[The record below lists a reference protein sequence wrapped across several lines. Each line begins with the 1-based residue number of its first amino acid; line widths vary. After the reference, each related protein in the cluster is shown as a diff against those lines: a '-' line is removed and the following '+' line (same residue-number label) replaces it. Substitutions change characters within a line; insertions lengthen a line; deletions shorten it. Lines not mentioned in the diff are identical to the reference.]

1 MRIASSQFQS
11 TMNRGLEENQ
21 SWVSKLTQQMASGN
35 RIMVPSDD
43 PIGAVR
49 ISRLTREEA
58 IVGQYRD
65 NIAATKIRLNS
76 NEEYLTSMTRDI
88 TAAHDLLVWAADGSN
103 SPADLKAMV
112 TSMTALRDSLLYTA
126 NQRDQEG
133 RYIFSGTLSND
144 PAIAVTVDPTNTP
157 GGDTYAYGGN
167 LGQQKTIIGNGI
179 TQTVNVNIDGLQDLL
194 MKMNAT
200 IGALSNPALAVG
212 DPALHTTL
220 TDNMDSAQATLE
232 LVAGKIAQLGGA
244 QNVMSTLDDNH
255 ANVSLS
261 NKTAI
266 LDLGQL
272 DYAEAATELSGYNLS
287 LEASYKAYSKV
298 SNLSLFNVL

>member
-1 MRIASSQFQS
+1 MRIASSQFQA
-11 TMNRGLEENQ
+11 TMNRGLQENQ
-21 SWVSKLTQQMASGN
+21 SWVSKLTEQMASGS

-58 IVGQYRD
+58 IVGQYRS
-65 NIAATKIRLNS
+65 NIAATKIRLTS
-76 NEEYLTSMTRDI
+76 NEEYLSSMTRDI
-88 TAAHDLLVWAADGSN
+88 TQAHDLLVWASDASN
-103 SPADLKAMV
+103 TPDDLKAMV
-112 TSMTALRDSLLYTA
+112 SSMTSLRDSLLYTA
-126 NQRDQEG
+126 NQKDQEG
-133 RYIFSGTLSND
+133 RYIFSGTLTND
-144 PAIAVTVDPTNTP
+144 APITITVDPAVP
-157 GGDTYAYGGN
+157 GGATYAYGGN
-167 LGQQKTIIGNGI
+167 LGQQKTVIGNGI
-179 TQTVNVNIDGLQDLL
+179 TQTINVNVDGLQDLL

-200 IGALSNPALAVG
+200 IGALSNPALAPN
-212 DPALHTTL
+212 DPVVRATLDDNMTSAMTTL
-220 TDNMDSAQATLE
+220 DLI
-232 LVAGKIAQLGGA
+232 AGKISELGGA

-261 NKTAI
+261 NKSAI

-272 DYAEAATELSGYNLS
+272 DYAEAVAELSGYNLS

>member
-11 TMNRGLEENQ
+11 TMNRGLQENQ
-21 SWVSKLTQQMASGN
+21 SWVSKLTEQMASRQ

-58 IVGQYRD
+58 IVSQYRD
-65 NIAATKIRLNS
+65 NIAATKIRLSS
-76 NEEYLTSMTRDI
+76 NEEYLSSMTRDI
-88 TAAHDLLVWAADGSN
+88 TMAHDQLVLAADGSN
-103 SPADLKAMV
+103 TPADLKAMV
-112 TSMTALRDSLLYTA
+112 TTLTSLRDSLLYTA

-133 RYIFSGTLSND
+133 RYIFSGTE
-144 PAIAVTVDPTNTP
+144 TNTP
-157 GGDTYAYGGN
+157 SITITPDPAAPGGATYTYGGN
-167 LGQQKTIIGNGI
+167 QGQQKTVVGNGI
-179 TQTVNVNIDGLQDLL
+179 TQIVNVNVDGLQDLL
-194 MKMNAT
+194 MSLNAT
-200 IGALSNPALAVG
+200 IGALSNPALVVG
-212 DPALHTTL
+212 DPATRAVI
-220 TDNMDSAQATLE
+220 DANMDSATATLD
-232 LVAGKIAQLGGA
+232 LMSGKIAQLGGA
-244 QNVMSTLDDNH
+244 QNVINTLDNNH

-261 NKTAI
+261 NKTAM

>member
-1 MRIASSQFQS
+1 MRIASSQFQA
-11 TMNRGLEENQ
+11 TMNRGLQENQ
-21 SWVSKLTQQMASGN
+21 SWVSKLTEQLASGN

-43 PIGAVR
+43 PIGSVR

-65 NIAATKIRLNS
+65 NIAAAKIRLSS
-76 NEEYLTSMTRDI
+76 NEEYLSSMTRDI
-88 TAAHDLLVWAADGSN
+88 TQVHDLLVWASDGSN

-112 TSMTALRDSLLYTA
+112 TSMTSLRDSLLYTA
-126 NQRDQEG
+126 NQKDQEG
-133 RYIFSGTLSND
+133 RYIFSGTLTDD
-144 PAIAVTVDPTNTP
+144 PAITVTLDPSVP
-157 GGDTYAYGGN
+157 GGATYTYGGN
-167 LGQQKTIIGNGI
+167 TGQQKTVIGNGI
-179 TQTVNVNIDGLQDLL
+179 TQTVNANIAGLEDLL
-194 MKMNAT
+194 TKMNAT
-200 IGALSNPALAVG
+200 IGALSDPLLSVG
-212 DPALHTTL
+212 DPAVRATL
-220 TDNMDSAQATLE
+220 AANMDGATASLD
-232 LVAGKIAQLGGA
+232 LVAGKIAELGGA
-244 QNVMSTLDDNH
+244 QNIMSTLDDNH

-298 SNLSLFNVL
+298 STLSLFNVL

>member
-21 SWVSKLTQQMASGN
+21 SWVSQLTQQIASGN

-76 NEEYLTSMTRDI
+76 NEEYLSSMTRDI
-88 TAAHDLLVWAADGSN
+88 TQAHDLLVWAADGSN
-103 SPADLKAMV
+103 TPADLKAMV

-126 NQRDQEG
+126 NTKDQEG

-144 PAIAVTVDPTNTP
+144 PAIAITLDPAAP
-157 GGDTYAYGGN
+157 GGATYAYGGN
-167 LGQQKTIIGNGI
+167 LGQQKTVIGNGI
-179 TQTVNVNIDGLQDLL
+179 TQTVNVNVDGLQDLL

-200 IGALSNPALAVG
+200 IGALSNPALVVS
-212 DPALHTTL
+212 DPALRATL
-220 TDNMDSAQATLE
+220 SDNMDSTLTTLD
-232 LVAGKIAQLGGA
+232 LVAGKIAELGGA
-244 QNVMSTLDDNH
+244 QNIMSTLDDNH

-261 NKTAI
+261 NKSAI

>member
-1 MRIASSQFQS
+1 MRIASSQYQA
-11 TMNRGLEENQ
+11 TMNRGLQENQ
-21 SWVSKLTQQMASGN
+21 SWVSRLTEQMAAGT

-65 NIAATKIRLNS
+65 NIAATKIRLAS
-76 NEEYLTSMTRDI
+76 NEEYLSSMTRDI
-88 TAAHDLLVWAADGSN
+88 TSLNDLLVQAADGSN
-103 SPADLKAMV
+103 STADLKATV
-112 TSMTALRDSLLYTA
+112 TSLTALRDSLLYTA
-126 NQRDQEG
+126 NQKDQEG
-133 RYIFSGTLSND
+133 RYIFSGTE
-144 PAIAVTVDPTNTP
+144 TNTEPLQATP
-157 GGDTYAYGGN
+157 GPPVTYAYMGN
-167 LGQQKTIIGNGI
+167 LGQQKTVIGNGI
-179 TQTVNVNIDGLQDLL
+179 TQTVNVNVDGLQDLL
-194 MKMNAT
+194 TKLSAT
-200 IGALSNPALAVG
+200 IDALS
-212 DPALHTTL
+212 DPAMSAGSPTVRTAL
-220 TDNMDSAQATLE
+220 TDNMDSATATLDM
-232 LVAGKIAQLGGA
+232 LAGKVAQLGGA
-244 QNVMSTLDDNH
+244 QNIMNTLDDNH

-298 SNLSLFNVL
+298 SNLSLFSIL

>member
-1 MRIASSQFQS
+1 MRIASSQFQA
-11 TMNRGLEENQ
+11 TMNRGLQENQ
-21 SWVSKLTQQMASGN
+21 SWVSKLTEQLASGN

-58 IVGQYRD
+58 IVGQYRE
-65 NIAATKIRLNS
+65 NIAATKIRLTS
-76 NEEYLTSMTRDI
+76 NEEYLSSMTRDI
-88 TAAHDLLVWAADGSN
+88 TRAHDLLVWASDGSN
-103 SPADLKAMV
+103 TPADLKAMV

-126 NQRDQEG
+126 NQKDQEG
-133 RYIFSGTLSND
+133 RYIFSGTLTND
-144 PAIAVTVDPTNTP
+144 PPIAVTLDPAAP
-157 GGDTYAYGGN
+157 GGATYAYGGN
-167 LGQQKTIIGNGI
+167 TGQQKTVIGNGV
-179 TQTVNVNIDGLQDLL
+179 TQTVNVNVDGLQDLL

-200 IGALSNPALAVG
+200 IGALSNPALVVG
-212 DPALHTTL
+212 DPVLRTTL
-220 TDNMDSAQATLE
+220 ADNMDSAMATLD
-232 LVAGKIAQLGGA
+232 LISGKIAELGGA
-244 QNVMSTLDDNH
+244 QNIMSTLDDNH

-261 NKTAI
+261 NKAAI

-298 SNLSLFNVL
+298 SNLSLFSVL

>member
-1 MRIASSQFQS
+1 MRIASSQFQA
-11 TMNRGLEENQ
+11 TMNRGLQENQ
-21 SWVSKLTQQMASGN
+21 SWASKLTEQMASGN

-58 IVGQYRD
+58 IVDQYRN
-65 NIAATKIRLNS
+65 NIAASRIRLSS
-76 NEEYLTSMTRDI
+76 NEEYLSSMTRDI
-88 TAAHDLLVWAADGSN
+88 TSLNDLLVQASDGSN
-103 SPADLKAMV
+103 SPADLKATV
-112 TSMTALRDSLLYTA
+112 TSLTSLRDSLLYTA
-126 NQRDQEG
+126 NQKDQEG
-133 RYIFSGTLSND
+133 RYIFAGTQ
-144 PAIAVTVDPTNTP
+144 TNTQP
-157 GGDTYAYGGN
+157 IQVNSPAGAPVTYGYLGD
-167 LGQQKTIIGNGI
+167 LGQQKTVIGNGI
-179 TQTVNVNIDGLQDLL
+179 TQTVNVNVDGVQDLL
-194 MKMNAT
+194 TKLSAT
-200 IGALSNPALAVG
+200 IDALA
-212 DPALHTTL
+212 DPALVVGSPTLRATL
-220 TDNMDSAQATLE
+220 TANMDSATATLD

-244 QNVMSTLDDNH
+244 QNIMRTLDGNH

-272 DYAEAATELSGYNLS
+272 DYAEALTELAGYNLS

>member
-1 MRIASSQFQS
+1 MRIASSQFQA
-11 TMNRGLEENQ
+11 TMNRGLQENQ
-21 SWVSKLTQQMASGN
+21 SWVSKLTEQMAART

-43 PIGAVR
+43 PIAAVR

-65 NIAATKIRLNS
+65 NIAATKIRLSS
-76 NEEYLTSMTRDI
+76 NEEYLSSMTRDI
-88 TAAHDLLVWAADGSN
+88 TSVSDLLVWAADGGN
-103 SPADLKAMV
+103 TPADLKSMV
-112 TSMTALRDSLLYTA
+112 TTMTSLRDSLLYTA
-126 NQRDQEG
+126 NQKDQEG
-133 RYIFSGTLSND
+133 RNIFSGTETGKQ
-144 PAIAVTVDPTNTP
+144 AIIVTSLPNVSPV
-157 GGDTYAYGGN
+157 TYAYDGN
-167 LGQQKTIIGNGI
+167 EDQQKTVIGNGI
-179 TQTVNVNIDGLQDLL
+179 TQTVNVNVKGLEDLL
-194 MKMNAT
+194 NKISLT
-200 IGALSNPALAVG
+200 IDSLSQPGLTVSDPTLRGRLA
-212 DPALHTTL
+212 A
-220 TDNMDSAQATLE
+220 NMDSATATLD
-232 LVAGKIAQLGGA
+232 LIAGKIAQLGGA
-244 QNVMSTLDDNH
+244 QNVMRTLDDNH

>member
-1 MRIASSQFQS
+1 MRIASSQFQA
-11 TMNRGLEENQ
+11 TMNRGLQENQ
-21 SWVSKLTQQMASGN
+21 SWVSKLTEQMASRN

-65 NIAATKIRLNS
+65 NIAATKIRLTS
-76 NEEYLTSMTRDI
+76 NEEYLSSMTRDI

-103 SPADLKAMV
+103 SPADLKAMA
-112 TSMTALRDSLLYTA
+112 TSMISLRDSLLYTA
-126 NQRDQEG
+126 NQKDQEG
-133 RYIFSGTLSND
+133 RYIFSGTLTNNA
-144 PAIAVTVDPTNTP
+144 PIAITVNAAAP
-157 GGDTYAYGGN
+157 GGATYAYDGN
-167 LGQQKTIIGNGI
+167 LDEQKTVIGNGI
-179 TQTVNVNIDGLQDLL
+179 AQTVNVNVAGLEDLL

-200 IGALSNPALAVG
+200 IGALSNPALTVG
-212 DPALHTTL
+212 DPALRATL
-220 TDNMDSAQATLE
+220 ADNMDGAMATLE
-232 LVAGKIAQLGGA
+232 LVSSKIAQLGGA
-244 QNVMSTLDDNH
+244 QNVMSTLDGNH

-266 LDLGQL
+266 VELSQL

-287 LEASYKAYSKV
+287 LEASYKAYAKV
-298 SNLSLFNVL
+298 SDLSLFNVL

>member
-11 TMNRGLEENQ
+11 TMNRGLQENQ
-21 SWVSKLTQQMASGN
+21 SWVSKLTEQMASRQ
-35 RIMVPSDD
+35 RILVPSDD

-65 NIAATKIRLNS
+65 NIAATKIRLTS
-76 NEEYLTSMTRDI
+76 NEEYLSSMTRDI
-88 TAAHDLLVWAADGSN
+88 TQVHDLMVWAADGSN
-103 SPADLKAMV
+103 TPADLKSMV
-112 TSMTALRDSLLYTA
+112 TSLTSLRDSLLYTA

-133 RYIFSGTLSND
+133 RYIFSGTETDKAPITITAD
-144 PAIAVTVDPTNTP
+144 PAAP
-157 GGDTYAYGGN
+157 GGATYVYGGN
-167 LGQQKTIIGNGI
+167 QGQQKTVVGNGI
-179 TQTVNVNIDGLQDLL
+179 TQTVNVDVDGLQDLL
-194 MKMNAT
+194 MKINAT
-200 IGALSNPALAVG
+200 IGALS
-212 DPALHTTL
+212 DPALVPGDPVTRATI
-220 TDNMDSAQATLE
+220 DANMDGASAALNQMSS
-232 LVAGKIAQLGGA
+232 KIAQLGGA
-244 QNVMSTLDDNH
+244 QNVLGTLDDNH

-261 NKTAI
+261 NKSAM

>member
-11 TMNRGLEENQ
+11 TMTRGLEENQ
-21 SWVSKLTQQMASGN
+21 SWVTKLTEQMASGN
-35 RIMVPSDD
+35 RITVPSDD

-65 NIAATKIRLNS
+65 NIAASKIRLTS
-76 NEEYLTSMTRDI
+76 NEEYLTGMTRDI
-88 TAAHDLLVWAADGSN
+88 TSLNDLLVQASDGSN
-103 SPADLKAMV
+103 SPADLKATV
-112 TSMTALRDSLLYTA
+112 TSLTALRDSLLYTA
-126 NQRDQEG
+126 NQKDQEG
-133 RYIFSGTLSND
+133 RYIFAGTE
-144 PAIAVTVDPTNTP
+144 TNTQP
-157 GGDTYAYGGN
+157 IQVNSVAGAPVTYGYLGN
-167 LGQQKTIIGNGI
+167 LGQQKTVVGNGI
-179 TQTVNVNIDGLQDLL
+179 TQTVNVNVDGLQDLL
-194 MKMNAT
+194 TKLNAT
-200 IGALSNPALAVG
+200 IDALA
-212 DPALHTTL
+212 DPALVVGSAALRTTL
-220 TDNMDSAQATLE
+220 TDNMDSATATLD

-244 QNVMSTLDDNH
+244 QAVMNTLDENH